1 MGPMRDSDGTQEGSA
16 EADRLCA
23 VGLAPL
29 FPVIPDLVAPWVSLA
44 LLAAL
49 SLTLVLWRAYLIRT
63 HRQQQVDQ
71 QRHESLFENN
81 INAVASLDQDGR
93 VRRANPALA
102 ELLGRARQDLSG
114 RALVDLVAPD
124 ERSRVLT
131 AIADAT
137 DRSAQ
142 RKIETTIWTK
152 AGEHAEVELTMV
164 PIEME
169 EGVGGAYAII
179 RDVTNHKRLERALE
193 DRALNDYL
201 TGLPNRALFTDRLKH
216 ALHRIRRDGGQ
227 VALLFVDL
235 DRFKPINDR
244 VGHAAGDEVLRGVAE
259 RLSHV
264 MRDGDTVARIGG
276 DEFAVLL
283 EDVESEAHATAVAE
297 RIVSLVRSPFQVGAD
312 EFQVGASIGIAV
324 STPDIEDADDL
335 VRRADLAM
343 YEAKR
348 QGGFRHRLYSNEL
361 ELVRPD
367 ANLKLESELR
377 RAIENDQLGVQYQP
391 IVDLGNRIVGF
402 EALVRWNH
410 PAHGPLLPSTFIPVA
425 EKSSLIAELDRWV
438 LAKSCREIG
447 ELNAEVRDAEPVFL
461 SVNLSARHFEEGDF
475 IRAIQRI
482 ISETAFRP
490 DFLQLEITEGAAC
503 QDLEKVRQL
512 KELGLK
518 VAIDDFGTGFSSL
531 GYLRDLAVDVLKV
544 DKSFVLALGA
554 DPASVAIVRTILTLA
569 DILDLEVIV
578 EGIEH
583 PIQLA
588 HLEDLGGRYVQGYYF
603 GRPLDYREL
612 PDLLLYGG
620 RLRVPEATA
629 EEAER
634 PMPASTG
641 GIPAFG
647 TR

>member
-137 DRSAQ
+137 DRSVQ

-620 RLRVPEATA
+620 RLRVPEAPA
-629 EEAER
+629 EEAAR